1 MIIARLQEPSSD
13 LSLISMSEKI
23 YYPWSEINL
32 NDDNIY
38 RTLDKLI
45 SAKDKIEMEI
55 FRALKPDISKIHYD
69 FT

>member
-13 LSLISMSEKI
+13 LSLINMSEKI

-45 SAKDKIEMEI
+45 SAKDKSGV
-55 FRALKPDISKIHYD
+55 F
-69 FT
+69 